1 MTKDVGYDALEQ
13 DLRAALAEDAAAIAP
28 GEALGSILARTA
40 DEPPVR
46 DTDLRGL
53 HGLRGRRGRG
63 AWPSVR
69 WSPAVFAG

>member
-53 HGLRGRRGRG
+53 HGLRGRRGMR
-63 AWPSVR
+63 
-69 WSPAVFAG
+69 